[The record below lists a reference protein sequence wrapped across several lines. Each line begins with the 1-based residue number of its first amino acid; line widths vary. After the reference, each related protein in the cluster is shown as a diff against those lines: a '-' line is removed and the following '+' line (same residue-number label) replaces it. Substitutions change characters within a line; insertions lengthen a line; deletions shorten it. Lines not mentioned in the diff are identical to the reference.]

1 MPKIKWI
8 GLIKEEKMKDYQVGE
23 LSKNAKKMNMPTT
36 SKEMMIKTLP
46 FIIPALVILFLSVY
60 FKSGEF
66 FLLRLYII
74 IGVLLGFLALIIHEL
89 LHAIVYPKN
98 ANVYIGIAK
107 PITFVALASY
117 PLKKEKFILM
127 CLLPYILGI
136 IPLILFWIM
145 PITDMKIHSILFG
158 LSAMGLGS
166 PYPDLFNVYQVLKQT
181 PKNCK
186 IQFYKDDTYYI
197 E

>member
-36 SKEMMIKTLP
+36 SKEMMIKALP
-46 FIIPALVILFLSVY
+46 FIIPASVILFLSVY
-60 FKSGEF
+60 FKSGEI

>member
-8 GLIKEEKMKDYQVGE
+8 GLIKEEQMKDYQVGD
-23 LSKNAKKMNMPTT
+23 LSQNAKKMNMPTT
-36 SKEMMIKTLP
+36 SKEMMIKALP
-46 FIIPALVILFLSVY
+46 FIIPAFVILLLSVY
-60 FKSGEF
+60 FKSGEV
-66 FLLRLYII
+66 FLLRLYIL

-117 PLKKEKFILM
+117 PLKKGRFILM

-136 IPLILFWIM
+136 IPLVLFWIM

-158 LSAMGLGS
+158 VSAMGLGS

>member
-23 LSKNAKKMNMPTT
+23 LSKNAKKMNKPTT
-36 SKEMMIKTLP
+36 SKEMMIKALP

>member
-36 SKEMMIKTLP
+36 SKEMMIKALP

-158 LSAMGLGS
+158 LSAMGFGS

>member
-36 SKEMMIKTLP
+36 SKEMMIKALP

-158 LSAMGLGS
+158 LSAMWLCS

>member
-36 SKEMMIKTLP
+36 SKEMMIKALP
-46 FIIPALVILFLSVY
+46 FIIPALVI
-60 FKSGEF
+60 
-66 FLLRLYII
+66 
-74 IGVLLGFLALIIHEL
+74 LLGFLALIIHEL

>member
-36 SKEMMIKTLP
+36 SKEMMIKALP
-46 FIIPALVILFLSVY
+46 FIIPAFVILFLSVY

-181 PKNCK
+181 PQNCK

>member
-36 SKEMMIKTLP
+36 SKELMIKALP
-46 FIIPALVILFLSVY
+46 FIIPAFVILFLSVY

>member
-23 LSKNAKKMNMPTT
+23 LSKKAKKMNMPTT
-36 SKEMMIKTLP
+36 SKEMMIKALP

-107 PITFVALASY
+107 PIIFVALASY

>member
-36 SKEMMIKTLP
+36 SKEMMIKALP

-89 LHAIVYPKN
+89 LRAIVYPKN

>member
-36 SKEMMIKTLP
+36 SKEMMIKALP

-98 ANVYIGIAK
+98 ANVYIAIAK

>member
-36 SKEMMIKTLP
+36 SKEMMIKALP

-66 FLLRLYII
+66 FLPRLYII

>member
-36 SKEMMIKTLP
+36 SKEMMIKALP

-127 CLLPYILGI
+127 CLLPCILGI

>member
-36 SKEMMIKTLP
+36 SKEMMIKALP

-74 IGVLLGFLALIIHEL
+74 IGVLLGFLALIIYEL
-89 LHAIVYPKN
+89 LNAIVYPKN

>member
-36 SKEMMIKTLP
+36 SKEMMIKALP

-186 IQFYKDDTYYI
+186 IQFYKDDNYI

>member
-8 GLIKEEKMKDYQVGE
+8 GLIKEEKMKDYRVGE

-36 SKEMMIKTLP
+36 SKEMMIKALP

>member
-36 SKEMMIKTLP
+36 SKEMMIKALP

-89 LHAIVYPKN
+89 LHAI
-98 ANVYIGIAK
+98 
-107 PITFVALASY
+107 
-117 PLKKEKFILM
+117 ILYNKYH
-127 CLLPYILGI
+127 LYKIEFYNFLVSV
-136 IPLILFWIM
+136 LIL
-145 PITDMKIHSILFG
+145 DIH
-158 LSAMGLGS
+158 
-166 PYPDLFNVYQVLKQT
+166 
-181 PKNCK
+181 
-186 IQFYKDDTYYI
+186 
-197 E
+197 

>member
-36 SKEMMIKTLP
+36 SKEMMIKALP

-66 FLLRLYII
+66 FLLWLYII

>member
-36 SKEMMIKTLP
+36 SKEMMIKALP
-46 FIIPALVILFLSVY
+46 FIIPAFVILFLSVY
-60 FKSGEF
+60 FKSGEI

-107 PITFVALASY
+107 RITFVALASY

>member
-36 SKEMMIKTLP
+36 SKEMMIKALP
-46 FIIPALVILFLSVY
+46 FIIPAFVILFLSVY

-74 IGVLLGFLALIIHEL
+74 IGVLLGFLTLIIHEL

>member
-36 SKEMMIKTLP
+36 SKEMMIKALP
-46 FIIPALVILFLSVY
+46 FIIPAFVILFLSVY

-66 FLLRLYII
+66 FLLRLYVI

>member
-36 SKEMMIKTLP
+36 SKEMMIKALP

-158 LSAMGLGS
+158 LYAMGLGS

>member
-36 SKEMMIKTLP
+36 SKEMMIKALP

-66 FLLRLYII
+66 FLLRLCII

>member
-36 SKEMMIKTLP
+36 SKEMMIKALP

-181 PKNCK
+181 PKIVKFNFIK
-186 IQFYKDDTYYI
+186 MILI
-197 E
+197 I

>member
-36 SKEMMIKTLP
+36 SKEMMIKALP

-74 IGVLLGFLALIIHEL
+74 IGVLLRFLALIIHEL

>member
-36 SKEMMIKTLP
+36 SKEMMIKALP
-46 FIIPALVILFLSVY
+46 FIIPALVILFLSVN

>member
-8 GLIKEEKMKDYQVGE
+8 GLIKEEKMKDYQVGK

-36 SKEMMIKTLP
+36 SKEMMIKALP

>member
-36 SKEMMIKTLP
+36 SKEMMIKALP

-74 IGVLLGFLALIIHEL
+74 KGVLLGFLALIIHEL

>member
-36 SKEMMIKTLP
+36 SKEMMIKALP

-117 PLKKEKFILM
+117 LLKKEKFILM

>member
-36 SKEMMIKTLP
+36 SKEMMIKALP

-158 LSAMGLGS
+158 LSAMGLGN

>member
-36 SKEMMIKTLP
+36 SKEMMIKALP

-145 PITDMKIHSILFG
+145 HITDMKIHSILFG

>member
-8 GLIKEEKMKDYQVGE
+8 GLIKEEKMKDEQWVE

-36 SKEMMIKTLP
+36 SKEMMIKALP

>member
-1 MPKIKWI
+1 MTKIKWI

-36 SKEMMIKTLP
+36 SKEMMIKALP

>member
-36 SKEMMIKTLP
+36 SKEMMIKALP
-46 FIIPALVILFLSVY
+46 FIIPAFVILFLSVY

-98 ANVYIGIAK
+98 ANVFIGIAK

-117 PLKKEKFILM
+117 PLSKKRFILM

-136 IPLILFWIM
+136 IPFICFIISPSNNLIL
-145 PITDMKIHSILFG
+145 
-158 LSAMGLGS
+158 
-166 PYPDLFNVYQVLKQT
+166 N
-181 PKNCK
+181 
-186 IQFYKDDTYYI
+186 
-197 E
+197 

>member
-8 GLIKEEKMKDYQVGE
+8 GLIKEQQMKDYQIGD

-36 SKEMMIKTLP
+36 SKEMMIKALP
-46 FIIPALVILFLSVY
+46 FIIPTFIILFLSVY
-60 FKSGEF
+60 FKSGEVY
-66 FLLRLYII
+66 LLRLYII

-117 PLKKEKFILM
+117 PLKKGKFILM

-136 IPLILFWIM
+136 VPLILFWIM

>member
-23 LSKNAKKMNMPTT
+23 LSKNAKKMNMLTT
-36 SKEMMIKTLP
+36 SKEMMIKALP
-46 FIIPALVILFLSVY
+46 FIIPAFLILFLSVY
-60 FKSGEF
+60 FKSGEI

-181 PKNCK
+181 PKKCK